1 MVNRFIEDLF
11 DWIEAVVPQC
21 GHLTYLTLDKYLSD
35 RFRQRYDAATVSGIL
50 KRPMLTTWTS
60 ALEEVNHR
68 LGIEATKLLK
78 PGASENQAGLRWQAK
93 QGNVLQWEKRQR

>member
-1 MVNRFIEDLF
+1 MVNRFTEDLF
-11 DWIEAVVPQC
+11 DWIEAVVSQC

-35 RFRQRYDAATVSGIL
+35 RVRQRYDPVTVSGIL

-78 PGASENQAGLRWQAK
+78 PGASETQAELRWQAR